1 MKTMIKI
8 ATIAV
13 CSWTL
18 SACTQMPQNLAAFG
32 VSHPMPTQQDRH
44 YDRAETRQG
53 TITAI
58 QKFTYGNPGQ
68 VQRQGQQLA
77 IWVNGEY
84 ELVHVDGQNFQQGQ
98 EVRVIYSH
106 LGTRVL
112 PLEAEQ
118 SPKKRRS

>member
-1 MKTMIKI
+1 MKTMTKI
-8 ATIAV
+8 AIIAV

-32 VSHPMPTQQDRH
+32 MPQPVPTEQQRH
-44 YDRAETRQG
+44 YERAETRQG

-98 EVRVIYSH
+98 EVQVIYSD

-112 PLEAEQ
+112 PLATEQ
-118 SPKKRRS
+118 PTKKRRS